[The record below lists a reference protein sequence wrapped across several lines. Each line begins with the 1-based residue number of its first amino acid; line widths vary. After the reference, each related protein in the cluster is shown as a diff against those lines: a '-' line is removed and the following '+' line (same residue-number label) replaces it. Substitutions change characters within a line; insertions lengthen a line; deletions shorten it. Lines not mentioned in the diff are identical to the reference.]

1 MDRQGARQVR
11 ENHEG
16 QEDEQEVVDALGQER
31 GDVRSDREGLP
42 AVGVLTEEA
51 SSEEDVRIVVGEG
64 SDEVRDGTRQQD
76 GPLSADDHVQR
87 RVVEESSDDDAEK
100 ADDEVHADGHDRK
113 HVGCLCPEVPGHD
126 VDK

>member
-64 SDEVRDGTRQQD
+64 SDEVREALLAADLNTLTPIEAMNLLYKLQQ
-76 GPLSADDHVQR
+76 
-87 RVVEESSDDDAEK
+87 K
-100 ADDEVHADGHDRK
+100 ARG
-113 HVGCLCPEVPGHD
+113 
-126 VDK
+126 